1 MVALMAAA
9 TLPLRSGSAQATPA
23 SPTNATSAATA
34 QADSIAPVFRRAQRL
49 VNDGAGAEGRALVDS
64 VLEATEPRSAE
75 EAEALYW
82 RATLAESWEQAQ
94 RDYLRLMLE
103 HERSPRA
110 GDAMLRLAQGEVA
123 RGDREAAERYLERLA
138 REAPVSPARA
148 EGGLWHGRL
157 LIERGQRNEGCA
169 LLRSTRALV
178 RTGAVEL
185 ENQFDYLLRDC
196 PAAAA
201 AAGTAAGSPAP
212 APATQREPRSGTATP
227 PPANTPPANMPPAN
241 MPVANTPVA
250 NAPRANTPREAAPE
264 PAARSTA
271 SATVWSVQVA
281 ALSTAAEARQLV
293 ERLRSRGYDAR
304 VDGSAA
310 PFRVRFG
317 RFPTRAAATQA
328 SEAYREKERGGSFVV
343 EVPRA

>member
-1 MVALMAAA
+1 MRSRDLAVVVALMAAA
-9 TLPLRSGSAQATPA
+9 TLPPRSVVAQAAPPST
-23 SPTNATSAATA
+23 TSATPA

-82 RATLAESWEQAQ
+82 RATLAESWEKAQ

-138 REAPVSPARA
+138 REAPASPARA

-185 ENQFDYLLRDC
+185 ENQFEYLLRDC
-196 PAAAA
+196 PAAATA
-201 AAGTAAGSPAP
+201 TAA
-212 APATQREPRSGTATP
+212 APATAPATPREPRPTTTPPPATATP
-227 PPANTPPANMPPAN
+227 PATAPRKTSPEPPA
-241 MPVANTPVA
+241 
-250 NAPRANTPREAAPE
+250 
-264 PAARSTA
+264 SSGA

-281 ALSTAAEARQLV
+281 ALGTATEARRLA
-293 ERLRSRGYDAR
+293 ERLKSRGYDAR
-304 VDGSAA
+304 VDGTAA

-317 RFPTRAAATQA
+317 RFPTRAAATSA